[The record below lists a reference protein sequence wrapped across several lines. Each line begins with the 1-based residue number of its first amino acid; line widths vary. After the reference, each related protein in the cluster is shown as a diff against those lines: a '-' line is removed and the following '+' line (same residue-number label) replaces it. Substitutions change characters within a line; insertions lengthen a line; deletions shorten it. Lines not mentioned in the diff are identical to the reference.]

1 MSETGTD
8 HQANSDEVADR
19 WRPHRAGVRNVWEY
33 DDQVFSF
40 ADGRL
45 ILRGPNGSGKSNAL
59 ALLFP
64 FLVEGVMSADAMDP
78 FAGGRS
84 MRSLLLGVLRDDD
97 AGSRKFRH
105 EQRLGYVWMEFERT
119 ASGNGAT
126 PEHLTIGCG
135 ARATAASTNTASWFF
150 VTDQRV
156 GLDFELAPDGSP
168 LTRGRLR
175 DELGNAA
182 VFDTAETYR
191 AAVDRA
197 LLGLGADRHQK
208 LTTLIRVLRRP
219 QLAGKLDLRLLSE
232 VLSGGLPSLD
242 DRVLDDVAQ
251 SLDDL
256 EATQRDLADLK
267 VTRSIVDAFVPV
279 YVAYL
284 GGEALG
290 RSAAVIDAA
299 QVLRRANRTVVDAE
313 AEATRLDG
321 AIAENESK
329 RRGAALERS
338 AADGRRSAVL
348 ESPAY
353 RDASSLVEVEGSV
366 GRAAKVERN
375 AAEQR
380 DACAGRAEAAQSAAS
395 TAAER
400 AAESLS
406 GAEAALTEVEDS
418 ADAADIAWTLTRDE
432 ARRPDRLEPGA
443 RVAERARRD
452 DLKVVRAALVQRNE
466 AARDHARAEE
476 AASQALRAVDEA
488 DVAVAEAETSTRQR
502 RTELS
507 ESVER
512 WVAGAPWLA
521 EVVDAAAEREA
532 RDPASVDAQ
541 PVDTAEVRE
550 RLAAAVGTVGE
561 SGAPSLSAAF
571 REATDPA
578 RVGLIERRSAS
589 KGHIDTLTAAV
600 GSLETQRDEVASE
613 TDPGP
618 APPTWRT
625 EREPGRPGAPLWRC
639 CDWAPGVDDHD
650 RAQLEAALDASGL
663 LDAWIE
669 PDGDEPATRTSE
681 GSADSWFASLS
692 DAEPGDPT
700 GLASVLVP
708 SVPEGSGL
716 DEQVV
721 ARVLASIEL
730 TDHGAINSGP
740 RRGASGVS
748 AGGRFALGPLR
759 GRATKPEP
767 EYVGAT
773 ARAERR
779 RRRLAELDALIV
791 AAAEA
796 VEVEIAVFQTL
807 EAALV
812 ALRAASST
820 LPPEDGLLRSLNAER
835 SARSHA
841 EARREVAERAE
852 EAESVAAGSAA
863 AAESDLQS
871 TAARHRLVGDD
882 ASLDRVTELVDRYAG
897 AVRSALTI
905 RRTAESDA
913 ERADQDAERAAEAT
927 QLLSNAERD
936 LAAAAE
942 EHSTLASRA
951 ATLRERLG
959 DDAEA
964 PLEAL
969 KRAQADLDEIEVRF
983 DVLWEALGELQTSRG
998 RAGEAADQARAAVAR
1013 HEATLTARSERLP
1026 VLRRRDLLALL
1037 LPDHFQAD
1045 APAPDP
1051 SETRQGDGDAAPSIE
1066 ADAGSSAR
1074 PDHSV
1079 DASRGPEAHVVPSEE
1094 LPVDAVAFARWLN
1107 GRLDGVA
1114 PTPQQ
1119 REQNIAALDRAQ
1131 KKVIDELHHGYDA
1144 AFPHDDDL
1152 VTVEIN
1158 SDAGMVS
1165 LADLTAEL
1173 ARQDAALQSY
1183 LTEGDREVFE
1193 RFLLNQV
1200 SHQLRRLLTDADEF
1214 VAGVNQALA
1223 DVRTTSRLGVDLGW
1237 ELNTDDPGIRQAVRL
1252 LRHDTEQMGE
1262 DERQALRSFFE
1273 RVIRAQRAEDPT
1285 AGYRAALEKALD
1297 YRAWHEFRPYL
1308 RTADNKRVKLTR
1320 NQYRQL
1326 SGGEQAMALHQPLF
1340 AAAAAHYDRADPT
1353 APRMIALDEAFA
1365 GIDEEMRGKLM
1376 GLTVAFDLDVI
1387 LTGHELWGA
1396 YGEVPSVAVHD
1407 LLRRPP
1413 AEGVSVVSLRW
1424 DGHELIED
1432 DELAGT
1438 ATESL
1443 LQVAP
1448 DEGLFAFDPDG
1459 T

>member
-1 MSETGTD
+1 MSESSADTR
-8 HQANSDEVADR
+8 ASVAPTDR
-19 WRPHRAGVRNVWEY
+19 WRPHRAGIRNVWEY

-40 ADGRL
+40 AGGRL

-64 FLVEGVMSADAMDP
+64 FLMEGVMSADAMDP

-84 MRSLLLGVLRDDD
+84 MRSLLLGVLRDDE

-105 EQRLGYVWMEFERT
+105 DQRLGYVWLEFERN
-119 ASGNGAT
+119 ASGDGAT
-126 PEHLTIGCG
+126 PAHLTIGCG

-150 VTDQRV
+150 VTEQRV
-156 GLDFELAPDGSP
+156 GLDFDLAPDGSP

-175 DELGNAA
+175 DELGIAA

-197 LLGLGADRHQK
+197 LLGMGSDRHQK

-232 VLSGGLPSLD
+232 VLSGGLPALD
-242 DRVLDDVAQ
+242 DHVLDDVAQ

-267 VTRSIVDAFVPV
+267 ATRAIVDAFVPV
-279 YVAYL
+279 YVTYL
-284 GGEALG
+284 TGEALG
-290 RSAAVIDAA
+290 RSTAVIDAA
-299 QVLRRANRTVVDAE
+299 QVLRRANRTVVDTVAE
-313 AEATRLDG
+313 AARIEG
-321 AIAENESK
+321 AVSENEAG
-329 RRGAALERS
+329 RRSMALERS
-338 AADGRRSAVL
+338 VVDGRRTAVL

-353 RDASSLVEVEGSV
+353 RDASSLAEVEASV
-366 GRAAKVERN
+366 GRAAKFEAK
-375 AAEQR
+375 AAGQR
-380 DACAGRAEAAQSAAS
+380 DGAAQRADAADAAA
-395 TAAER
+395 TAATGR
-400 AAESLS
+400 AAETLT
-406 GAEAALTEVEDS
+406 GAEAALTEVEDA
-418 ADAADIAWTLTRDE
+418 ADAGDIAWTLTREE
-432 ARRPDRLEPGA
+432 ARVPDRLEPGA
-443 RVAERARRD
+443 RVAERSRRD
-452 DLKVVRAALVQRNE
+452 DLKAVRAALGQRNE
-466 AARDHARAEE
+466 AARDHVRAEE
-476 AASQALRAVDEA
+476 AASQALRSA
-488 DVAVAEAETSTRQR
+488 DDADAVAAEAAISTEQARAA
-502 RTELS
+502 LG
-507 ESVER
+507 ESVEQ
-512 WVAGAPWLA
+512 WVATAPWVP
-521 EVVDAAAEREA
+521 ETVAAAGERGLSEA
-532 RDPASVDAQ
+532 ALVGPRL
-541 PVDTAEVRE
+541 VDTASVGD
-550 RLAAAVGTVGE
+550 RLADAIDALGE

-571 REATDPA
+571 GEATDPA
-578 RVGLIERRSAS
+578 RVELIERRSAS
-589 KGHIDTLTAAV
+589 RGLIDTLKAEV
-600 GSLETQRDEVASE
+600 VSLETQRDEVGSE

-650 RAQLEAALDASGL
+650 RGQLEAALDAAGL
-663 LDAWIE
+663 LDAWIA
-669 PDGDEPATRTSE
+669 PDGQEPGGAAPA
-681 GSADSWFASLS
+681 GSADSWLASS
-692 DAEPGDPT
+692 HASAAEPDDRSDLT
-700 GLASVLVP
+700 SVLVP
-708 SVPEGSGL
+708 SVPGGSGL
-716 DEQVV
+716 SEAAVS
-721 ARVLASIEL
+721 RVLAVITL
-730 TDHGAINSGP
+730 TEGGVVHDGA
-740 RRGASGVS
+740 GVTVD
-748 AGGRFALGPLR
+748 GRFALGPLR
-759 GRATKPEP
+759 GRTTKPEP

-779 RRRLAELDALIV
+779 RRRLAELDALI

-796 VEVEIAVFQTL
+796 AVNVESAVLLGL
-807 EAALV
+807 EAAL
-812 ALRAASST
+812 AALAAAAATLPSADALLRAV
-820 LPPEDGLLRSLNAER
+820 DAER
-835 SARSHA
+835 RARSQA
-841 EARREVAERAE
+841 EAHRELAERAAE
-852 EAESVAAGSAA
+852 DEALAAEAAG
-863 AAESDLQS
+863 AAEANLQA
-871 TAARHRLVGDD
+871 TAVQHRLEGDA
-882 ASLDRVTELVDRYAG
+882 ASLDRVTDLVDRYAG
-897 AVRSALTI
+897 AVRTAIAARRSAEADAA
-905 RRTAESDA
+905 RAEQ
-913 ERADQDAERAAEAT
+913 ERGRAADAA
-927 QLLSNAERD
+927 QVLADAERD

-959 DDAEA
+959 EDAEA

-969 KRAQADLDEIEVRF
+969 KRAEAELLALDERSEVLR
-983 DVLWEALGELQTSRG
+983 EALGDLQTALG
-998 RAGEAADQARAAVAR
+998 RAQEAADQARGAVAR
-1013 HEATLTARSERLP
+1013 HEGTLAARSERLP
-1026 VLRRRDLLALL
+1026 VLRRHDLLALL
-1037 LPDHFQAD
+1037 VPDRF
-1045 APAPDP
+1045 PT
-1051 SETRQGDGDAAPSIE
+1051 E
-1066 ADAGSSAR
+1066 
-1074 PDHSV
+1074 V
-1079 DASRGPEAHVVPSEE
+1079 DVVPLEP
-1094 LPVDAVAFARWLN
+1094 LPIGAVEFARWLN
-1107 GRLDGVA
+1107 DRLDGSA
-1114 PTPQQ
+1114 PTPEQ
-1119 REQNIAALDRAQ
+1119 REQNVAALDRAQ

-1158 SDAGMVS
+1158 SDGGTVS

-1237 ELNTDDPGIRQAVRL
+1237 ELNTDDAGIRQAVKL

-1262 DERQALRSFFE
+1262 EERQALRAFFE
-1273 RVIRAQRAEDPT
+1273 RVIRTQRAEDPT

-1297 YRAWHEFRPYL
+1297 YRSWHEFRPYL

-1320 NQYRQL
+1320 TQYRQL

-1340 AAAAAHYDRADPT
+1340 AAAAAHYDRAEPD

-1396 YGEVPSVAVHD
+1396 YGEVPSVAVLD

-1424 DGHELIED
+1424 DGHELID
-1432 DELAGT
+1432 DGELAGT
-1438 ATESL
+1438 ATESVP
-1443 LQVAP
+1443 QRAP
-1448 DEGLFAFDPDG
+1448 HEGLFARDPDQ